1 VERIVISLKKK
12 ELDTIESLSALHNVP
27 VSAIFNLLVQ
37 EGLKSFRQQGYLK
50 LYSNPNVGLKESAV

>member
-37 EGLKSFRQQGYLK
+37 EGLKSFKQ
-50 LYSNPNVGLKESAV
+50 PGLFEVVFKSQCRIL